1 MTDVVS
7 VVIGVEVLVDVE
19 VKPDVDKV
27 TLVSCHHSFFCRRID
42 IVVSTSP

>member
-27 TLVSCHHSFFCRRID
+27 TLVSPQFLLPSN
-42 IVVSTSP
+42 